1 MSWWGKVA
9 GGAFGF
15 MLGGPLGALLGT
27 VFGHQ
32 FDKGLRKNQ
41 AADADLTERTQL
53 AFFTATFAVMGYVAK
68 ADGRVSE
75 AEIGQARRIMAQM
88 KLDEAQRQAAI
99 QLFNAGKARDF
110 DIATTLEQL
119 EQTKNVFKTMRM
131 IGETAEE
138 RRLAARLYA
147 ASIAA
152 AIVHHD
158 ARISRQSDQAL
169 HRALSRLAGD
179 VGCPDPLRPLI
190 RRALRTLKPAPPT
203 TPSPPDLV

>member
-1 MSWWGKVA
+1 MSVPN
-9 GGAFGF
+9 
-15 MLGGPLGALLGT
+15 GPPEYDPDALI
-27 VFGHQ
+27 
-32 FDKGLRKNQ
+32 
-41 AADADLTERTQL
+41 
-53 AFFTATFAVMGYVAK
+53 
-68 ADGRVSE
+68 E
-75 AEIGQARRIMAQM
+75 AMRWA
-88 KLDEAQRQAAI
+88 LDEKTDPALSAVNWLAT
-99 QLFNAGKARDF
+99 
-110 DIATTLEQL
+110 DIVPGCESICDLLCSPATTLEQL

-147 ASIAA
+147 ATIAA

-190 RRALRTLKPAPPT
+190 RRALRTLKSAPP
-203 TPSPPDLV
+203 SAPDHT